1 MEILQ
6 PNSYLPI
13 CAMVKMTSILCLAM
27 LNTCLCKIWAAPLVQ
42 NSGNWWFSNY
52 PCLELNIT
60 LKKCTLD
67 IHDTNLYFLECYIFF
82 QRGLLYL
89 SLNCWH
95 RTIIVLE
102 IKKRDLFICNI
113 NLVCFICFSFKFIIM
128 LLCLY

>member
-1 MEILQ
+1 METFL
-6 PNSYLPI
+6 PNSYLSI
-13 CAMVKMTSILCLAM
+13 CAMVKMISILCLAM
-27 LNTCLCKIWAAPLVQ
+27 LNTCLCKIWATTLVQ

-67 IHDTNLYFLECYIFF
+67 IHDTNLYFLNCYIFF
-82 QRGLLYL
+82 QRGLLYF